1 VNDRVLKRSP
11 AKHSPVAQAVSLILG
26 TAIAVPAF
34 AQDADPLQEVIVT
47 GIRSSLTSSADL
59 KRNAQGVVDGIVA
72 EDIGKF
78 PDTNLAESLQR
89 ITGVSIDRSIGE
101 GSKITVRGVGPDFN
115 LVLLNGRQM
124 PASGL
129 LDTTASSSR
138 AFDFANLASEAVAG
152 IEVFKTSR
160 AATPTGG
167 IGATLNIKTARP
179 LDTPGL
185 RTSFGVKG
193 VYDTSVGNLP
203 SMLKSDSV
211 TPELSGIFSDT
222 FADDKIG
229 IALTASYQKRDLGFN
244 QASVGNGWRSFAGDE
259 NNWGTIPQAGTVGA
273 QNITNR
279 PDSSDTYSVPQN
291 LNYSLNSLQRKRT
304 NGQLTFQYAPVD
316 SVVATLDYTYSENKI
331 ATQRNDLSVWFNFG
345 PSVSSWTDGPVS
357 SPKIYSE
364 TIVPANSDIAM
375 GAAQFATKNEN
386 KSAGFNL
393 AWKPLDNFG
402 LEFDFHNSSA
412 VSGADSPFGSNAV
425 LGTAGFTRGTT
436 SADFTQDFPVMSI
449 VLPAGQTAIDPS
461 RQLVTGSSFRN
472 GYMKSEIHQ
481 EQLRGNF
488 EFLEKSRLDFGLS
501 YTDVKNRSAFSNVQ
515 QDTWSGATSAADYPD
530 DLFHPD
536 TVRHYFDKIS
546 GSDNPNL
553 FNQFFV
559 FDFNALRDI
568 AARVGNPAMYEAS
581 PIFTTDSRVAEKSKS
596 AFVQYSTS
604 WELFRPMQGAVG
616 VRYEKT
622 DVDSSALVPTPVSIL
637 WVAANEFSIVNQ
649 GSNFTSLS
657 GNYNFVLPSLDL
669 AMDVTDNLKAR
680 ASWGKSIGR
689 PTWNNIQGG
698 QTLNPGVRINGGD
711 GNQGNPALKPLQ
723 SKNIDLSLE
732 WYYARGSYASVGFF
746 RKNIDNYVGISQITE
761 SPFPLA
767 HPGQG
772 AWYNEAVAA
781 QCPTKDN
788 VCIRNYIFT
797 HHANAPGVTITG
809 VSKETGDILGTIA
822 GQPGDPIAT
831 FQIQVP
837 TNQRSAT
844 LHGWE
849 FNIQHMFGDSGFGGS
864 ANYTIVDS
872 NLAYDNHALGEQFAI
887 EGLSDSANVVAFYEK
902 HGWQIRAAYNWR
914 DEFLSSRFDG
924 AGANPVYTEPYG
936 QLDLN
941 VSYSWTDNLTF
952 MAEAINLTD
961 EIQRLHSRTTNEVE
975 FVTQSGPRYML
986 GARYKFGK

>member
-1 VNDRVLKRSP
+1 MV
-11 AKHSPVAQAVSLILG
+11 LG
-26 TAIAVPAF
+26 TAVAVPTV
-34 AQDADPLQEVIVT
+34 AQESALQEVVVT
-47 GIRSSLTSSADL
+47 GIRSSLTTSADL

-101 GSKITVRGVGPDFN
+101 GSRVTVRGVGPDFN

-124 PASGL
+124 PASSL
-129 LDTTASSSR
+129 EDTTASNSR
-138 AFDFANLASEAVAG
+138 AFDFANIASESIAG

-167 IGATLNIKTARP
+167 IGATINIKTARP

-203 SMLKSDSV
+203 SSLQGDSI

-222 FADDKIG
+222 FADEKIG
-229 IALTASYQKRDLGFN
+229 IALSASYQKRDLGFN
-244 QASVGNGWRSFAGDE
+244 QASVGNGWRAFAGDE
-259 NNWGTIPQAGTVGA
+259 NNWGTIPQPGTVGA

-279 PDSSDTYSVPQN
+279 PDSTDTYSVPQN
-291 LNYSLNSLQRKRT
+291 LNYGLNGLERKRT

-345 PSVSSWTDGPVS
+345 PSVSSWTDGPVAA
-357 SPKIYSE
+357 PKIYSE
-364 TIVPANSDIAM
+364 TIVPASSDIAM

-402 LEFDFHNSSA
+402 LELDYHDSSA
-412 VSGADSPFGSNAV
+412 ESSPDSPYGSNAV
-425 LGTAGFTRGTT
+425 LGTAGFYRGTT
-436 SADFTQDFPVMSI
+436 SADFTHDFPVMMI
-449 VLPAGQTAIDPS
+449 QLPPGQTAIDPS
-461 RQLVTGSSFRN
+461 KQLVTGSSFRN
-472 GYMKSEIHQ
+472 SYMKSEIHQ
-481 EQLRGNF
+481 GQLRGNW
-488 EFLEKSRLDFGLS
+488 EFLEKSRLDFGVAA
-501 YTDVKNRSAFSNVQ
+501 TDVKNRSAFSNVQ

-536 TVRHYFDKIS
+536 TVRHYFDNIS
-546 GSDNPNL
+546 GSNNPNL
-553 FNQFFV
+553 FNQFFT
-559 FDFNALRDI
+559 FDFKAVRDI

-581 PIFTTDSRVAEKSKS
+581 PDFTTDRRVSEKSKS

-622 DVDSSALVPTPVSIL
+622 DVDSRALVPTPVSIA
-637 WVAANEFSIVNQ
+637 WVAANEFSIRNS
-649 GSNFTSLS
+649 GSNFTHLS
-657 GNYNFVLPSLDL
+657 GDYDYVLPSLDL
-669 AMDVTDNLKAR
+669 AMDVTDNVKAR

-689 PTWNNIQGG
+689 PLWGDIQGG
-698 QTLNPGVRINGGD
+698 QTLDQLVRINGGT
-711 GNQGNPALKPLQ
+711 GAQGNPGLKPLE
-723 SKNIDLSLE
+723 SKNIDFSIE

-761 SPFPLA
+761 SPFDLP

-772 AWYNEAVAA
+772 AFYNEAVANA
-781 QCPTKDN
+781 CPTKDN

-809 VSKETGDILGTIA
+809 VADNGDIQGTIA
-822 GQPGDPIAT
+822 GQPGDPVAT

-837 TNQRSAT
+837 ANQRSAT

-849 FNIQHMFGDSGFGGS
+849 FNIQHMFGESGFGAA

-872 NLAYDNHALGEQFAI
+872 NLSYDNHKLGEQFAI
-887 EGLSDSANVVAFYEK
+887 VGLSDSANLVAFYEK
-902 HGWQIRAAYNWR
+902 YGWQIRAAYNWR
-914 DEFLSSRFDG
+914 DEFLSNRFDG
-924 AGANPVYTEPYG
+924 AGPNPVYTEPYG

-941 VSYSWTDNLTF
+941 VSYAWTDNLTF

-961 EIQRLHSRTTNEVE
+961 EIQRLHGRTDSEVE
-975 FVTQSGPRYML
+975 FVTQTGPRYML